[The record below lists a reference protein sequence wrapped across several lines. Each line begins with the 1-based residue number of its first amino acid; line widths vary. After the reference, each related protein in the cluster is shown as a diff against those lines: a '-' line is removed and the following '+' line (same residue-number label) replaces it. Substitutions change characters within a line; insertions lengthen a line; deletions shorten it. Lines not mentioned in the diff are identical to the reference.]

1 MIKQLFIK
9 DYKNVN
15 DVNVRNKYGMVSGI
29 FGIITNLFLF
39 IIKLVIGLLSNS
51 VTIVADAFNN
61 LADSGSCILTILGF
75 KLANKPADKEHPY
88 GHARYEYI
96 AGIIIAL
103 IILSTG
109 VLFAKTSIEKII
121 NPEEISITLATYI
134 VLIVAILGKVWQM
147 LTYLN
152 FSKSINSQ
160 TIKATALD
168 ARNDILTTTAVLISV
183 LIMQIFKINID
194 AYMGLIVSIFII
206 ISAIGMVKK
215 TIEPLL
221 GIVPTKE
228 QVDTI
233 RNKILSYEGVKGIHD
248 LLIHNYGAGNDFVTV
263 HAEVSSN
270 MNILSAHNLMDVIER
285 DFKENL
291 GIHLTIH
298 VDPLELDDEKTKKV
312 QEKVQEI
319 LNDFDKELNIHDFRI
334 VPAKHHTNVI
344 FDIIVPFEKNYT
356 EEQIFKLLTQNFKNE
371 ETKYYF
377 ILNIDRPF
385 C

>member
-9 DYKNVN
+9 DYKNVE

-29 FGIITNLFLF
+29 FGILTNLFLF
-39 IIKLVIGLLSNS
+39 VTKLIIGLLSNS

-61 LADSGSCILTILGF
+61 LSDSGSCILTILGF

-109 VLFAKTSIEKII
+109 VLFTKSSIEKII
-121 NPEEISITLATYI
+121 KPEEILITPVTYA
-134 VLIVAILGKVWQM
+134 VLGVAILVKFWQM
-147 LTYLN
+147 ITYLD

-160 TIKATALD
+160 TIKATAID

-183 LIMQIFKINID
+183 IIMQIFKINID
-194 AYMGLIVSIFII
+194 AYMGLAVSLFII
-206 ISAIGMVKK
+206 ISAIGMIKK

-228 QVDTI
+228 QVELI
-233 RNKILSYEGVKGIHD
+233 KNKILSYEGVKGIHD

-270 MNILSAHNLMDVIER
+270 MNIVSAHNLMDVIER

-298 VDPLELDDEKTKKV
+298 VDPLELDDEKTNKV
-312 QEKVQEI
+312 KEKVEGI
-319 LNDFDKELNIHDFRI
+319 LKKFDAELAIHDFRI

-356 EEQIFKLLTQNFKNE
+356 EEQFFKLLTQEFKNE

-377 ILNIDRPF
+377 ILDIDRPF